1 MEQAEAGHQGVVA
14 VGTEGLHCCQ
24 RSGLPQWQ
32 SLPRICLPQ
41 VEHESAVCSRWDQ
54 GTLLGGQLLH
64 APVCDDNGC
73 YHPEPRGLSLCHFPG
88 PGWPK
93 SCARL
98 WWSEQGQDVCS
109 TQTEEC
115 GCGSSHQHKALSI
128 LATGKSTCAH
138 SFKME
143 SRLEASVCPSGCPR
157 KQGGLSPLHWT
168 LELVRPDCGSACSL
182 SRARSSHAD

>member
-14 VGTEGLHCCQ
+14 AGTEGLHCCQ

-41 VEHESAVCSRWDQ
+41 VEHESAVCSGWDQ

-64 APVCDDNGC
+64 APVCDDKGR

-98 WWSEQGQDVCS
+98 WWSERGQDVRS
-109 TQTEEC
+109 AQTGEC
-115 GCGSSHQHKALSI
+115 GCGSSQQHKALSI
-128 LATGKSTCAH
+128 LGTGKSTCAH
-138 SFKME
+138 SFKAE
-143 SRLEASVCPSGCPR
+143 SRLEASVPMAVPESKGAYLLCIGP
-157 KQGGLSPLHWT
+157 
-168 LELVRPDCGSACSL
+168 
-182 SRARSSHAD
+182 